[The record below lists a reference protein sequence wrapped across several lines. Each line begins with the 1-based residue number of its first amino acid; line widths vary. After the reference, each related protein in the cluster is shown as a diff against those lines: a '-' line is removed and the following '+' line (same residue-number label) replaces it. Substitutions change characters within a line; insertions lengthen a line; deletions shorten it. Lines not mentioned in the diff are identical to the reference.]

1 MGIDCTLIPVECEKD
16 GWGYGHSI
24 VSLSRDYDF
33 WDKLRSLP
41 DAGPVPA
48 DFNTFYGTVPD
59 GSLKGE
65 HGYGKTEKDPYGS
78 PLRCVRAGDIANDEA
93 IEAVRP
99 AQQSGARLLREAASG
114 ATHRVVLALKPL
126 QVRTVPSSS
135 EVSDEGEGERG

>member
-78 PLRCVRAGDIANDEA
+78 PLRCVRAGDIAKMK
-93 IEAVRP
+93 RLKRY
-99 AQQSGARLLREAASG
+99 AQRNKAA
-114 ATHRVVLALKPL
+114 LAYCAKLPPEQRIAL
-126 QVRTVPSSS
+126 YWH
-135 EVSDEGEGERG
+135 